1 MHGTRGEFKCF
12 RERFNGAEDLDM
24 YDVYRDS
31 ERLLALARFPV
42 ERFIEWKRT
51 MGGGAPVTSAGS

>member
-1 MHGTRGEFKCF
+1 
-12 RERFNGAEDLDM
+12 M

-42 ERFIEWKRT
+42 KRFIEWKRT
-51 MGGGAPVTSAGS
+51 MEGGAPVTRAGS